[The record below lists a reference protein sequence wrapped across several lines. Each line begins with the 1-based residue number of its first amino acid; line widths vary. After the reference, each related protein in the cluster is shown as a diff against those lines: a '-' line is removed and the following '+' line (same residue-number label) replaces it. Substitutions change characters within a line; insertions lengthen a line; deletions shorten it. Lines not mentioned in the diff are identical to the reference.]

1 MDSQKISSDAPC
13 QRGASRIK
21 QILAHDRRLA
31 VAKRFEHAD
40 LRALFLHH
48 AVHGRHADQRRHQKE
63 EDRKNIGEPLHNAGV
78 VLKTGIADIGIPVK
92 DVRVRRF
99 DRGDIRLRLR
109 DLPLCIGDLVLKLR
123 IGIVV
128 LRPAVR
134 DLRLR
139 VQQLLPVLRDLRLR
153 IGKLPAPDAPTI
165 TQNSLF
171 SIWKFTS
178 CSAWIDTSPVL

>member
-1 MDSQKISSDAPC
+1 MDSQKISRDAPC

-109 DLPLCIGDLVLKLR
+109 DLPLCIGDLVIKLR
-123 IGIVV
+123 TALVV
-128 LRPAVR
+128 LAPAVLLLL
-134 DLRLR
+134 LRSPP
-139 VQQLLPVLRDLRLR
+139 LLSSLSP
-153 IGKLPAPDAPTI
+153 LPPP
-165 TQNSLF
+165 
-171 SIWKFTS
+171 
-178 CSAWIDTSPVL
+178 P